1 MRNLEE
7 INILTKKIIGCAIEV
22 HRRLG
27 PGLLESIY
35 EKALCIELKHNGI
48 KYERQKVI
56 NVEYRNQSLGNY
68 KIDILVEDKVVLEL
82 KSVDRHDPV
91 FEAQLLSYMK
101 LGSYKIGLLI
111 NFNKELVNKGISRKI
126 LG

>member
-1 MRNLEE
+1 MKNLEE
-7 INILTKKIIGCAIEV
+7 INTLTQKIIGCAIEV

-27 PGLLESIY
+27 PCLLESIY
-35 EKALCIELKHNGI
+35 EKALCIELKYNGI
-48 KYERQKVI
+48 KYERQKII
-56 NVEYRNQSLGNY
+56 NVDYRNQSLGIY
-68 KIDILVEDKVVLEL
+68 KIDILVENKVVLEL

-111 NFNKELVNKGISRKI
+111 NFNKEIVNKGISRKI

>member
-1 MRNLEE
+1 MKSLEK
-7 INILTKKIIGCAIEV
+7 INELTQKIIGCAIEV

-48 KYERQKVI
+48 KYERQKII
-56 NVEYRNQSLGNY
+56 NVDYRNQSLGIY
-68 KIDILVEDKVVLEL
+68 KIDILVENKVVVEL

-91 FEAQLLSYMK
+91 FDAQLLSYMK
-101 LGSYKIGLLI
+101 LGNYKVGLLI
-111 NFNKELVNKGISRKI
+111 NFNKELVKNGISRKI

>member
-1 MRNLEE
+1 MKNLEE
-7 INILTKKIIGCAIEV
+7 INTLTQKIIGCAIEV

-35 EKALCIELKHNGI
+35 EKALCIELGYNGI
-48 KYERQKVI
+48 KYERQKSV
-56 NVEYRNQSLGNY
+56 NVDYRNQSLGSY
-68 KIDILVEDKVVLEL
+68 KIDILVENKVVLEL

-101 LGSYKIGLLI
+101 LGNYHIGLLI
-111 NFNKELVNKGISRKI
+111 NFNKELVKDGISRKI